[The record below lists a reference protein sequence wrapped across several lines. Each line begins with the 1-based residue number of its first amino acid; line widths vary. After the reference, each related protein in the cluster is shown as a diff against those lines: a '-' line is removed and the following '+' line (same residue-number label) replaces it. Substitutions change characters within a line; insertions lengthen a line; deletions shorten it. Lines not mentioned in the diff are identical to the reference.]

1 MQRVFRPFSS
11 RRVGAFPRWIS
22 VLLGLASP
30 ACLAGATQTSGDVLK
45 YAMPLAA
52 AGLAGYQEDWQGLQ
66 QFGLAFGSTAATT
79 LLLKHTVKR
88 DRPNGSGDDAFP
100 SGHAASAFSSAS
112 FVQRRYGWQ
121 LGAPAYLLAAWTGY
135 SRIPG
140 RDHHWS
146 DVLAGAAI
154 GMGFS
159 YLWVDEDPNWR
170 LTPWTD
176 GRQYGLRLD
185 GRF

>member
-1 MQRVFRPFSS
+1 MHRSS
-11 RRVGAFPRWIS
+11 WCRG
-22 VLLGLASP
+22 VLALALGLVSGASQ
-30 ACLAGATQTSGDVLK
+30 AGFTQSSGDVLK
-45 YAMPLAA
+45 YAMPAAA
-52 AGLAGYQEDWQGLQ
+52 AGLAGYRQDWQGLQ
-66 QFGLAFGSTAATT
+66 QFGLAFGSTVATT
-79 LLLKHTVKR
+79 WVLKESVHR
-88 DRPNGSGDDAFP
+88 ERPNGSGDDAFP

-112 FVQRRYGWQ
+112 FIQRRYGWQ

-135 SRIPG
+135 SRIPN

-154 GMGFS
+154 GVGFS
-159 YLWVDEDPNWR
+159 YLWVDPDPAWQ

-176 GRQYGLRLD
+176 GQQYGLRLD

>member
-1 MQRVFRPFSS
+1 MHTSS
-11 RRVGAFPRWIS
+11 WTRGLLA
-22 VLLGLASP
+22 LGLGLVTGTSQ
-30 ACLAGATQTSGDVLK
+30 AGFTQSSGDVLK
-45 YAMPLAA
+45 YAMPAAA
-52 AGLAGYQEDWQGLQ
+52 AGLAGYEQDWQGLK

-79 LLLKHTVKR
+79 WALKQGVQR
-88 DRPNGSGDDAFP
+88 ERPNGSGDDAFP

-112 FVQRRYGWQ
+112 FIQRRYGWQ

-135 SRIPG
+135 SRIPN

-154 GMGFS
+154 GVGFS
-159 YLWVDEDPNWR
+159 YLWVEADPAWQ

-176 GRQYGLRLD
+176 GKQYGLRLD
-185 GRF
+185 GSF